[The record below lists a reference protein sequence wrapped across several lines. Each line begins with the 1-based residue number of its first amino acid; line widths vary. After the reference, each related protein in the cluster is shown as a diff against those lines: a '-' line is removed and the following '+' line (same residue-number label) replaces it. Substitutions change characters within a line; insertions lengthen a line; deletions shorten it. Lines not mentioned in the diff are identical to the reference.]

1 MVRKKQPNKGKFRIY
16 QHFAAATV
24 AITLVIA
31 LIADGEEGRA
41 TAAEALAKERA
52 EAQKSGEIRV
62 VKRAPIFQSMPTSD
76 DGWGSAAGTSTSN
89 AYGSGGVSA
98 RGGGGVE
105 IDDATLAKLGL
116 TRAEWNALSDSQKI
130 RLLQQ
135 IGRDPEQEEA
145 DRQRNA
151 AQMAEESRQRAGGAD
166 YGSGG
171 DAPG

>member
-1 MVRKKQPNKGKFRIY
+1 MVRKKQPSKGKFRIY
-16 QHFAAATV
+16 QHFAVATV

-31 LIADGEEGRA
+31 LIADGEGRRT
-41 TAAEALAKERA
+41 TAADILAKQRA
-52 EAQKSGEIRV
+52 QAQRSGEIRV
-62 VKRAPIFQSMPTSD
+62 IERVPIFQSMPSSD
-76 DGWGSAAGTSTSN
+76 EGWGGEAGVSTSN
-89 AYGSGGVSA
+89 AYG
-98 RGGGGVE
+98 GGGGGRSGGEVH

-116 TRAEWNALSDSQKI
+116 TRAEWNALPDSEKI

-135 IGRDPEQEEA
+135 LGRDPEREEA

-151 AQMAEESRQRAGGAD
+151 AQLAEESRQRAGGAD